1 MRPTLPVQA
10 NHGHAHALVGAKHPL
25 RVGQE
30 RDAAKR
36 GYSRASAG
44 AGL

>member
-10 NHGHAHALVGAKHPL
+10 NHGHAHALVGAKHAL

-30 RDAAKR
+30 RDAAER
-36 GYSRASAG
+36 G
-44 AGL
+44 